1 MSFVNKKTKII
12 ATVGPSCNTE
22 EKLLELARCGAD
34 VFRLNFS
41 HGSHELHAQVI
52 THIRAINAKYNL
64 SIAMLQDLQGPKIR
78 TGEVENNGVELK
90 EGASLL
96 ITTEKLIGNAER
108 IYTSYTAMPRDVKA
122 GDMILIDDGKLEL
135 KVISTNGVSE
145 IKTEVVYGGIL
156 KSKKGINL
164 PNTAVSEPSLT
175 EKDRE
180 DLLFGL
186 QNDVDWIALSFVR
199 TADDIREI
207 KQIIAEHGSTAKVV
221 AKIEKPEAL
230 VEIDEIIELSD
241 ALMIARGDLGVEIEM
256 EDVPLAQKM
265 MIRKCNAAAKPVIVA
280 TQMMESM
287 ITSPRPTRAETND
300 VAQAVMDGADT
311 VMLSAETASGMYP
324 FEAVK
329 AMVKIIQKIEKDF
342 PGVYEKDYQLK
353 AGSATF
359 YNESVIASA
368 SHLAKDCN
376 AKAII
381 GVTQSGFTA
390 FRLASHRPKSQIYIF
405 TDNKKLLNKF
415 SLVWG
420 VKAFYYGDIK
430 THDTN
435 TAINNINEYLK
446 SAGELKV
453 GDAVVNTTSMPIG
466 LKSHTNIV
474 KLSIVE

>member
-1 MSFVNKKTKII
+1 
-12 ATVGPSCNTE
+12 
-22 EKLLELARCGAD
+22 
-34 VFRLNFS
+34 
-41 HGSHELHAQVI
+41 
-52 THIRAINAKYNL
+52 
-64 SIAMLQDLQGPKIR
+64 
-78 TGEVENNGVELK
+78 
-90 EGASLL
+90 
-96 ITTEKLIGNAER
+96 
-108 IYTSYTAMPRDVKA
+108 
-122 GDMILIDDGKLEL
+122 MILIDDGKLEL
-135 KVISTNGVSE
+135 KVLSSDGVKE
-145 IKTEVVYGGIL
+145 INTVVVYGGIL

-199 TADDIREI
+199 TSQDIVEI
-207 KQIIAEHGSTAKVV
+207 KKIISDFGSNAKVI

-230 VEIDEIIELSD
+230 VDIDAIIEYSD
-241 ALMIARGDLGVEIEM
+241 ALMIARGDLGVEIDM

-329 AMVKIIQKIEKDF
+329 AMVRIIQKIEKDY
-342 PGVYEKDYQLK
+342 PAVYEKEYQLHT
-353 AGSATF
+353 GSSTF

-368 SHLAKDCN
+368 SHLVKDTN
-376 AKAII
+376 AKAFV

-390 FRLASHRPKSQIYIF
+390 FRIASHRPKAQIYIF

-415 SLVWG
+415 SLIWG
-420 VKAFYYGDIK
+420 IKAFYYGDIK
-430 THDTN
+430 SHDTN

-446 SAGELKV
+446 KAGELAS
-453 GDAVVNTTSMPIG
+453 GDVVVNTTSMPIG

>member
-1 MSFVNKKTKII
+1 MSFIQKKTKII
-12 ATVGPSCNTE
+12 ATVGPACNTE
-22 EKLLELARCGAD
+22 EKLLELARSGAD

-41 HGSHELHAQVI
+41 HGSHELHMQVI
-52 THIRAINAKYNL
+52 QHIRTINAKYNL
-64 SIAMLQDLQGPKIR
+64 NIAMLQDLQGPKIR
-78 TGEVENNGVELK
+78 TGEVENNGVEIK
-90 EGASLL
+90 EGEELL
-96 ITTEKLIGNAER
+96 ITTEKLIGNSKR
-108 IYTSYTAMPRDVKA
+108 IYTSYTAMPADVKS

-135 KVISTNGVSE
+135 KVVSTDGVKE
-145 IKTEVVYGGIL
+145 IKTVVVYGGTL

-164 PNTAVSEPSLT
+164 PNTSVSEPSLT

-199 TADDIREI
+199 TAQDMVEI
-207 KQIIAEHGSTAKVV
+207 KKIISDFGSTAKVI

-230 VEIDEIIELSD
+230 ADIDAIIANSD
-241 ALMIARGDLGVEIEM
+241 ALMIARGDLGVEIDM

-265 MIRKCNAAAKPVIVA
+265 MIKKCNEAAIPVIVA

-329 AMVKIIQKIEKDF
+329 AMVRIIQKIEKDY
-342 PGVYEKDYQLK
+342 PAVYEKDYVLDP
-353 AGSATF
+353 SANTF
-359 YNESVIASA
+359 YNECVIASA
-368 SHLAKDCN
+368 CHLVKDTN
-376 AKAII
+376 AKAIV

-390 FRLASHRPKSQIYIF
+390 FEVASHRPKAQIYIF

-415 SLVWG
+415 SLIWG
-420 VKAFYYGDIK
+420 IKAFYYGDIK

-435 TAINNINEYLK
+435 TAIENINEYLK
-446 SAGELKV
+446 KAGQLNS
-453 GDAVVNTTSMPIG
+453 GDIVVNTTSMPIG

-474 KLSIVE
+474 KLSIVA